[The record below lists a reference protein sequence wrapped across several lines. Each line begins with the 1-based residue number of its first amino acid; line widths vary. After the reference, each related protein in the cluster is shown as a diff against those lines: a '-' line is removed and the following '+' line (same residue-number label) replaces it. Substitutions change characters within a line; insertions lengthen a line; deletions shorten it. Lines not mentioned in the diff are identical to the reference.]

1 MAVSLLTYR
10 WVCYDD
16 INGKVLELTWRKVLL
31 DRIVRRL
38 GYLEEI
44 VSSNI
49 VRTLC
54 NMDWKP
60 STILNSLTQ
69 DAIILDGALEL
80 LQGVERLW
88 FRQLQLGLPDDVHVV
103 LNVPSPPLAVFRRV
117 CVERGDFVLDVI
129 GSPGA
134 DDLDVSE
141 SWWTCSVYKSPGDA

>member
-1 MAVSLLTYR
+1 MAVSLVTYR
-10 WVCYDD
+10 WVRYDNV
-16 INGKVLELTWRKVLL
+16 NGKVLELTWGKILL
-31 DRIVRRL
+31 DGIVRRL

-49 VRTLC
+49 VRAFC
-54 NMDWKP
+54 HMNGKP
-60 STILNSLTQ
+60 SAILDSLAQ

-80 LQGVERLW
+80 LESVERLW
-88 FRQLQLGLPDDVHVV
+88 LRQLQLGLSDDVHVV

-117 CVERGDFVLDVI
+117 GVERGDFVLNVV

-141 SWWTCSVYKSPGDA
+141 PWWTCSVHKSPGHA